1 MRPFVLTLMLALGMA
16 LGLSACGSDGGYVE
30 DCICDDF
37 GCDCYV
43 YEDDYYY
50 DDYYYYQGE
59 NRTDEAF

>member
-1 MRPFVLTLMLALGMA
+1 MRPFVLTLILALGMA
-16 LGLSACGSDGGYVE
+16 LGLSACGGDGGYVE

-50 DDYYYYQGE
+50 DDYYYYKGDSSS
-59 NRTDEAF
+59 DEVF